1 MDQPQAGDGQQ
12 QTTVLGPGGVA
23 VVGGIVGGGGGGVGG
38 VVHQQRRTVGVHV
51 FRDGGFRRWV
61 QRRFHQLFG
70 LGKDI
75 VFAGRTGVV
84 VGRLAGLL
92 VVVIVVV
99 VVVVVGGGGGAAS
112 NDFLVHDTVA
122 VNVDEHTDSPRVFGA
137 MVGGTGMEVL

>member
-1 MDQPQAGDGQQ
+1 M
-12 QTTVLGPGGVA
+12 
-23 VVGGIVGGGGGGVGG
+23 
-38 VVHQQRRTVGVHV
+38 GVHV

-61 QRRFHQLFG
+61 QRRFHQTFG

-75 VFAGRTGVV
+75 VFAGSTGVV

-92 VVVIVVV
+92 VVVGAVVV
-99 VVVVVGGGGGAAS
+99 VVVVVVVGGGAAS

-137 MVGGTGMEVL
+137 VVGGTGMEVLWKCYGSVMEVL